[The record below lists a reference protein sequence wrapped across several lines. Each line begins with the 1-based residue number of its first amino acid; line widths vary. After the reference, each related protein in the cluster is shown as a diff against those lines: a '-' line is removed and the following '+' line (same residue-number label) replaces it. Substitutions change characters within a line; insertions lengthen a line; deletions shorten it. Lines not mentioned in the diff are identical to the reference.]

1 MPTSKVSKK
10 GLTNIPAKVR
20 RIVGIGEGD
29 ILIWKVDKKHKI
41 IMVEVVKEPI
51 KYLKGKYNDPK
62 ISYKN
67 VEELADKIVLREL

>member
-1 MPTSKVSKK
+1 MPASKVSKK
-10 GLTNIPAKVR
+10 GLTNIPAEVR

-41 IMVEVVKEPI
+41 IIVEVVKEPI